1 MAGEQPAYG
10 LPGGV
15 VRGGDPDGAAAGYLL
30 LTVGAGVGLSF
41 AGAAVADAA
50 F

>member
-1 MAGEQPAYG
+1 MRLA
-10 LPGGV
+10 L
-15 VRGGDPDGAAAGYLL
+15 AAGYLL

-41 AGAAVADAA
+41 AGAAVARAA